1 MSGGRWMMTA
11 AQSRKNSKRK
21 VKRTE
26 DPQTDVIE
34 LDESMLRAVG
44 IGTFARTPIGMLGK
58 ML

>member
-1 MSGGRWMMTA
+1 MMTA
-11 AQSRKNSKRK
+11 AQSHKNSKRK

-44 IGTFARTPIGMLGK
+44 IGTFARTSIGMLGK